1 MTIRGRRHVAC
12 AVLAASALSVALSG
26 CGLLD
31 AANQASE
38 SKESQQ
44 PSPVSSPSNLKVP
57 LYWIGDA
64 GTSSYLYREYRD
76 YATQDAASSGDVVST
91 AIAML
96 TRNHPQDDDYHTLW
110 KPVSSVGSSMSA
122 DGTLTIDVSSDMFDP
137 AIKPAQAQMAI
148 QQLVY
153 TATAAAAVGGI
164 NDVGPETKVVILVDG
179 KKGYKFGDEVLGRPM
194 SRDKAAVAPLW
205 IIDPGQDTKTKSNI
219 SVKMVASNI
228 ASKVFWDIKTNN
240 DTVASG
246 EEKLSGQDAGL
257 QEIQFSKSLPK
268 GKYTIRLYV
277 RTEDL
282 RDPSLAIKD
291 QEISV
296 YDDHTFT
303 VED

>member
-1 MTIRGRRHVAC
+1 MKTRGWRHAAC
-12 AVLAASALSVALSG
+12 AVIAISAFSAVLSG

-44 PSPVSSPSNLKVP
+44 PSPVALPSDLKVP
-57 LYWIGDA
+57 LYWVGDA
-64 GTSSYLYREYRD
+64 GDSSYLYREYRD
-76 YATQDAASSGDVVST
+76 YEVQDSASSGDVVST

-96 TRNHPQDDDYHTLW
+96 TRNHPRDDDYHTLG
-110 KPVSSVGSSMSA
+110 KPVSRVGSSMSA

-137 AIKPAQAQMAI
+137 TVSPGQAQMGL
-148 QQLVY
+148 QQLIY

-164 NDVGPETKVVILVDG
+164 SDVGPETKVVILVDG
-179 KKGYKFGDEVLGRPM
+179 KRGYKFGDQVLGRPM
-194 SRDKAAVAPLW
+194 SRDKAAAAPLW

-228 ASKVFWDIKTNN
+228 ASKVHWDIKTNN
-240 DTVASG
+240 DIVASG

-277 RTEDL
+277 RTEEL
-282 RDPSLAIKD
+282 RDPSFAIKN
-291 QEISV
+291 QEVSV